1 MKLVGRDRSEP
12 DWHLARRKITAG
24 VIAQKGERIE
34 VRGCSGTA
42 DCKPE
47 TLTLP
52 SPLRRERRTRLRAK
66 IAGNET
72 RNRSFEWRN
81 RFDNHPGN
89 RNSRRL
95 RNLRPVI

>member
-42 DCKPE
+42 DCKPK

-72 RNRSFEWRN
+72 RSRPFERRN
-81 RFDNHPGN
+81 RFDYHAGN
-89 RNSRRL
+89 RDRGRL
-95 RNLRPVI
+95 RCLRALI